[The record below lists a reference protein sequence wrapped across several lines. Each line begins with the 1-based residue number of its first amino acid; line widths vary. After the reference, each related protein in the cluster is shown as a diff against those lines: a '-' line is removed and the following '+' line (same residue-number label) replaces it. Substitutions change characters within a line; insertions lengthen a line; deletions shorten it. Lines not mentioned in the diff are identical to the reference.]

1 MTSLHRMTLGAAL
14 FAAAHTAALAASDDL
29 TTFSVG
35 AEYSSGAYG
44 APQKTD
50 IFYVP
55 FALKHET
62 GPWAF
67 KLTVPYVEITG
78 PGNVIGAGG
87 DQIVVGPGT
96 GPRNTASGL
105 GDVVATAFY
114 NLLDDRK
121 APVGLD
127 LGAKVK
133 FGTAD
138 ETTGLGTGEN
148 DYSLQADLFKTIGAL
163 TPFASIGYR
172 WYGDPPG
179 FDFRNVFYGSV
190 GAAYRISRQTTAGV
204 AYDFRGPVS
213 AGGPK
218 VSELTG
224 YVSQR
229 LSQNVKLQV
238 YAIMGFSDASPDFG
252 AGLNLSYSY

>member
-1 MTSLHRMTLGAAL
+1 MTIGAAL

-29 TTFSVG
+29 TTWSAG
-35 AEYSSGAYG
+35 AEYSSGDYG

-55 FALKHET
+55 FAVKHET
-62 GPWAF
+62 GRWAL

-87 DQIVVGPGT
+87 DQIVIGT
-96 GPRNTASGL
+96 SNAPRRTASGL
-105 GDVVATAFY
+105 GDIVGTVFY
-114 NLLDDRK
+114 NILDDRK
-121 APVGLD
+121 AALGLD

-133 FGTAD
+133 LGTANSD
-138 ETTGLGTGEN
+138 KGLGTGEN
-148 DYSLQADLFKTIGAL
+148 DYSVQADFFKTLGAL

-172 WYGDPPG
+172 FYGDPPG
-179 FDFRNVFYGSV
+179 VDFRNVFYGSV
-190 GAAYRISRQTTAGV
+190 GAAYRVSRQTTAGV
-204 AYDFRGPVS
+204 AYDFRDAVF
-213 AGGPK
+213 AGGPR

-224 YVSQR
+224 YVSQK
-229 LSQNVKLQV
+229 LSQNTKLQV
-238 YAIMGFSDASPDFG
+238 YAIVGFSDASPNFG